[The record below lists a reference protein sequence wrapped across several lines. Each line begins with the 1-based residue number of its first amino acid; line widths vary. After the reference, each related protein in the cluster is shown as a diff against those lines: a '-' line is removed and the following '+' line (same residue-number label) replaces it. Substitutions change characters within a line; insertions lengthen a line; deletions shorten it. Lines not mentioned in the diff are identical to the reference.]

1 LAKPRP
7 LALGRGI
14 CAIWRIGALLWLVTT
29 AASAVLVLAGC
40 GRLIP
45 VPTPTAVALSTAT
58 ASATTLPTVTRQ
70 ATFTPVPATP
80 SNTPTP
86 TVTPTPVIYT
96 IVKGDTLLVIA
107 RQFGVSV
114 SAIQQTNGIDDP
126 RRLHIGQ
133 ELIIPPKEEGD
144 EPTPVPTPT
153 PVALRVQGLAFHWTP
168 VNSLWCLGEVLNL
181 SARPAE
187 EVQVQVS
194 LHDEQGQLLAS
205 GTAFTQL
212 DIVAGGG
219 RAPFAILFE
228 APPTHFA
235 QYQTRVLSGVP
246 STHLGPRYPDLVVVE
261 DKGDWLDNS
270 NYQVQG
276 QVHNV
281 GQADAEQVAI
291 VVTLY
296 DADRHVVGARA
307 VGIPAERFLVGAI
320 APFDIIL
327 TPLGSVASYDVQ
339 VQGWQIGYVPSQ
351 IGRDVVP
358 SATVQPQAT
367 AGP

>member
-1 LAKPRP
+1 ML
-7 LALGRGI
+7 LG
-14 CAIWRIGALLWLVTT
+14 
-29 AASAVLVLAGC
+29 GC

-45 VPTPTAVALSTAT
+45 VPAPTAIALSTAT
-58 ASATTLPTVTRQ
+58 ATATALPTVTRQ

-96 IVKGDTLLVIA
+96 IKKGDTLLAIA

-114 SAIQQTNGIDDP
+114 SAIQSTNGISDP
-126 RRLHIGQ
+126 RRLRIGQ
-133 ELIIPPKEEGD
+133 ELIVPPKDEGD
-144 EPTPVPTPT
+144 APTPVPTPT
-153 PVALRVQGLAFHWTP
+153 PVALKVQGLAFHWTP

-181 SARPAE
+181 SPRPAE

-205 GTAFTQL
+205 GAAFTQL

-228 APPTHFA
+228 APPAHFA

-261 DKGDWLDNS
+261 DRGGWLDGS

-276 QVHNV
+276 QVRNA
-281 GQADAEQVAI
+281 GQAEAEQVVI

-296 DADRHVVGARA
+296 DADRHVVGART
-307 VGIPAERFLVGAI
+307 VGIPAERFLVGAF
-320 APFDIIL
+320 APFDVIV
-327 TPLGSVASYDVQ
+327 TPLGAVASYDVQ
-339 VQGWQIGYVPSQ
+339 VQGWQIGYV
-351 IGRDVVP
+351 VP
-358 SATVQPQAT
+358 SATAQPQAT

>member
-1 LAKPRP
+1 VL
-7 LALGRGI
+7 LG
-14 CAIWRIGALLWLVTT
+14 
-29 AASAVLVLAGC
+29 GC

-45 VPTPTAVALSTAT
+45 VATPTVVLLSTAT
-58 ASATTLPTVTRQ
+58 ATATLVPTVTRQ

-86 TVTPTPVIYT
+86 TVTPTPLIYT

-114 SAIQQTNGIDDP
+114 DDIQSANGIDDP
-126 RRLHIGQ
+126 RRLRIGQ

-153 PVALRVQGLAFHWTP
+153 PVALKIEGLAFHWTP
-168 VNSLWCLGEVLNL
+168 VGTLWCLGEVLNL

-194 LHDEQGQLLAS
+194 LHDEQGQLLAL
-205 GTAFTQL
+205 GAAFTQL
-212 DIVAGGG
+212 DIVASGG
-219 RAPFAILFE
+219 RAPFAILFS
-228 APPTHFA
+228 APPAHFA

-246 STHLGPRYPDLVVVE
+246 STHLGPRYPDLIVVE
-261 DKGDWLDNS
+261 DKGDWLDGS
-270 NYQVQG
+270 NYQVKG
-276 QVHNV
+276 QVRNS
-281 GQADAEQVAI
+281 GQADAERVVI

-296 DADRHVVGARA
+296 DAERHVVGART

-320 APFDIIL
+320 APFDITM
-327 TPLGSVASYDVQ
+327 TPLGPVAGYGIQ
-339 VQGWQIGYVPSQ
+339 VQGWQIGYV
-351 IGRDVVP
+351 IP
-358 SATVQPQAT
+358 SATVQQAA